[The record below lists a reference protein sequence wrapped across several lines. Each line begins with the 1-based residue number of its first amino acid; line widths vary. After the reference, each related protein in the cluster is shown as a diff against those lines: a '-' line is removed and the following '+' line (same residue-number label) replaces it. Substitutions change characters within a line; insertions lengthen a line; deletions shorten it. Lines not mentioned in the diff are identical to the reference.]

1 MTAVQTAIE
10 YEYRFAEYRPPR
22 RTEYEYD
29 EIQCEAQSSC
39 RSTRIDQ
46 VRGGDFIQAK
56 TDPQILL
63 TRQSSFRVF
72 GVFRGSILSCWSLT
86 TEENF
91 YHRILGTHGKNTC
104 WLPRVTLLE
113 RLKANEATHSNRPV
127 VEELLVRLPAGL
139 CISPLVEFHLI
150 VDRLA
155 MLRGQVVQA
164 KHDKPWRYRFGRG
177 IRHLRR
183 FRPKRFVAS
192 DSVINHRGTLA
203 VGCETYVFGPAQAD
217 EETLRF
223 DLPCRN
229 FKIRIVLVTTSKYR
243 SIRACH
249 PSKCSRCSLHR
260 SMPAGYRN
268 RIAACCNRL
277 RHRCNR

>member
-1 MTAVQTAIE
+1 VCSVS
-10 YEYRFAEYRPPR
+10 
-22 RTEYEYD
+22 D
-29 EIQCEAQSSC
+29 
-39 RSTRIDQ
+39 
-46 VRGGDFIQAK
+46 G
-56 TDPQILL
+56 
-63 TRQSSFRVF
+63 
-72 GVFRGSILSCWSLT
+72 
-86 TEENF
+86 
-91 YHRILGTHGKNTC
+91 
-104 WLPRVTLLE
+104 
-113 RLKANEATHSNRPV
+113 PV
-127 VEELLVRLPAGL
+127 VEELLIRFSAGL

-243 SIRACH
+243 SIRVCH

-260 SMPAGYRN
+260 SIHAGYRN